1 MTIQSNIV
9 ISLGMVGALS
19 IVRFRTAIKDPM
31 DLVFLFWA
39 ISAGIICGAGFAI
52 IAVIASVIL
61 TAGILVADRL
71 PVAKSPQI
79 LLINSDW
86 FENEDSIMEIV
97 KKYCSL
103 NRVKARNLTK
113 DGLNMAIEV
122 RVKDEKELVKALMKI
137 DHVTPRL
144 WSPMT
149 GRSRSERKDYE
160 NMNAKI
166 SVIVPIY
173 KVEPYIRKCVESIC
187 SQTCT
192 ELEILLVDD
201 GSPDGCGKI
210 CDEYASGDP
219 RIKVFHISNSG
230 QSHARNVG
238 LRAASGE
245 YIGFVDGDDWISSD
259 MYEKL
264 LSCAVSQGA
273 EIVECNFQGRK
284 ETLPDR
290 MEDGQ
295 KLVMSGREAITRQLD
310 ARKASRYPSTSVWSK
325 LLNGK
330 S

>member
-1 MTIQSNIV
+1 
-9 ISLGMVGALS
+9 
-19 IVRFRTAIKDPM
+19 
-31 DLVFLFWA
+31 
-39 ISAGIICGAGFAI
+39 
-52 IAVIASVIL
+52 
-61 TAGILVADRL
+61 
-71 PVAKSPQI
+71 
-79 LLINSDW
+79 
-86 FENEDSIMEIV
+86 
-97 KKYCSL
+97 
-103 NRVKARNLTK
+103 
-113 DGLNMAIEV
+113 
-122 RVKDEKELVKALMKI
+122 
-137 DHVTPRL
+137 
-144 WSPMT
+144 
-149 GRSRSERKDYE
+149 
-160 NMNAKI
+160 MNAKI

-238 LRAASGE
+238 LHAASGE
-245 YIGFVDGDDWISSD
+245 YIGFVDGDVWISSD

-284 ETLPDR
+284 EKLPDR

-295 KLVMSGREAITRQLD
+295 KLVMSGREAITRHLD

-325 LLNGK
+325 LFKREVIADLGFPDGRIHEEYAFLCEAFLNTEKYVYLNECLYNRTLRSDSTTAEKFSRRTLDKIYVFQLRNRLLEERGEK
-330 S
+330 ELLALARQREYGLLLWSAVRAHNAGMDRERREIEDMIDARRSEIRRSGMPLKKKLQYGVYFVSKKLYYRLRKG